1 VVEEDQARL
10 QKLFKSQ
17 EQRRRQLQG
26 VSASEADPPGAL
38 RQVRPL
44 YTSYFVVPYCYSM
57 LRIQPVMGGRCSCM
71 YSVVAILQIPNSL
84 HEDYP

>member
-1 VVEEDQARL
+1 MVEEDQARL

-38 RQVRPL
+38 RQVGL
-44 YTSYFVVPYCYSM
+44 
-57 LRIQPVMGGRCSCM
+57 L
-71 YSVVAILQIPNSL
+71 ILL
-84 HEDYP
+84 GLGFRGCLGCRVRV